1 MNKNIYIIIII
12 VLIGFCTWLNMKNIT
27 MTNDL
32 KIANQ
37 IILEK
42 NEQLEK
48 YKNQESF
55 KEVLTSFAK
64 NFLSRVE

>member
-37 IILEK
+37 IIR
-42 NEQLEK
+42 
-48 YKNQESF
+48 Y
-55 KEVLTSFAK
+55 
-64 NFLSRVE
+64 